1 MCMSK
6 GAPKK
11 PEYGPCQERHGLSQ
25 IPCQIP
31 FNPNDP
37 KAVME
42 VLTGLVGFVT
52 VMAPLAQ
59 FVSKLGTQ
67 PITANL
73 P

>member
-25 IPCQIP
+25 IPSQVP

-37 KAVME
+37 KAVAE
-42 VLTGLVGFVT
+42 VLTGLIGFIT
-52 VMAPLAQ
+52 VMVPLAQ
-59 FVSKLGTQ
+59 FVSKLGPT
-67 PITANL
+67 TATL

>member
-1 MCMSK
+1 MCMFK

-25 IPCQIP
+25 MPSQVP

-37 KAVME
+37 KAVAE
-42 VLTGLVGFVT
+42 VLNGLIGFVT
-52 VMAPLAQ
+52 VMVPLAQ
-59 FVSKLGTQ
+59 FVSKLGPCLTT
-67 PITANL
+67 PTL

>member
-11 PEYGPCQERHGLSQ
+11 PEYGPCQEWHGLSQ
-25 IPCQIP
+25 IPSQVP

-37 KAVME
+37 KAVVE
-42 VLTGLVGFVT
+42 VVIGLIGLFTIT
-52 VMAPLAQ
+52 VPLAQ
-59 FVSKLGTQ
+59 FVSKLGIRPTMA
-67 PITANL
+67 TL